1 MLTIDELVEFCGA
14 TAVVVPDPGVEVTG
28 CYTSDLLSDVMANAP
43 EDCVLVTVQNHR
55 NTVAVATLVGA
66 LVIMVCHDREIPE
79 EMITA
84 ASNEWVA
91 ILKTP
96 LNQYHTSARIYR
108 AFGS

>member
-1 MLTIDELVEFCGA
+1 
-14 TAVVVPDPGVEVTG
+14 
-28 CYTSDLLSDVMANAP
+28 
-43 EDCVLVTVQNHR
+43 
-55 NTVAVATLVGA
+55 VAVATLVGA

-84 ASNEWVA
+84 ASNEGVA